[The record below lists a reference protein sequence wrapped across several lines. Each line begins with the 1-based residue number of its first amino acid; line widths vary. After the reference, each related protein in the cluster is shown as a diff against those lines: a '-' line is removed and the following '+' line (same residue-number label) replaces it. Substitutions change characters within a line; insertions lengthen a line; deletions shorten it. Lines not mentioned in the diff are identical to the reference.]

1 MKVLDTNIAVDH
13 LRGKAEAVALLED
26 LVRQGEVV
34 VASEMVRLELLAGV
48 RPSER
53 DALEA
58 FFSALGWVP
67 VNEDISRAAG
77 ELASKHRKSSQGID
91 IVDYVIA
98 ATALILK
105 AELLTTNVKHYPML
119 KDLSPPYQS

>member
-1 MKVLDTNIAVDH
+1 LKVIDTNIAVDH
-13 LRGKAEAVALLED
+13 LRGKPEAVALLEG

-53 DALEA
+53 DALEE
-58 FFSALGWVP
+58 FCSALGWVP
-67 VNEDISRAAG
+67 VNEDVSRAAG

-91 IVDYVIA
+91 VVDYVIA

-105 AELLTTNVKHYPML
+105 AELLTTNIKHYPML

>member
-1 MKVLDTNIAVDH
+1 MKVLDTNVAVDH
-13 LRGKAEAVALLED
+13 LRGKPEAVALLEG
-26 LVRQGEVV
+26 LVRRGEEV

-53 DALEA
+53 AALEE
-58 FFSALGWVP
+58 FCSALGWIP
-67 VNEDISRAAG
+67 VNEDISRTAG
-77 ELASKHRKSSQGID
+77 ELASKHRRSSQGID

-98 ATALILK
+98 ATALILG

-119 KDLSPPYQS
+119 PDLSAPYQS